1 MTTDTVRDEVWHT
14 VIKLAGDA
22 FAAPE
27 AVAEGDLDHEWWRES
42 YTGVGVTKPVVCER
56 VDAGDRTVHD
66 VLKTMVEYGLLDST
80 PRRLPHAVAREERP
94 DGRTRQET
102 TVYYP
107 AGELADT
114 TVVEDDLVGS
124 SPIDS
129 DGGLDEEAVA
139 AARDSLS
146 L

>member
-1 MTTDTVRDEVWHT
+1 MATDTVRDEVWNT
-14 VIKLAGDA
+14 VIKLAGDT

-27 AVAEGDLDHEWWRES
+27 AVAEGDLDHEWWRAW
-42 YTGVGVTKPVVCER
+42 YTGVGITKPVVCER

-66 VLKTMVEYGLLDST
+66 VLKTMVEYGLLAST
-80 PRRLPHAVAREERP
+80 PRRLIHAVARERLP
-94 DGRTRQET
+94 DSRTHQET

-107 AGELADT
+107 AGELANT
-114 TVVEDDLVGS
+114 PVAEGDLIGG

-129 DGGLDEEAVA
+129 GRLDEETVA
-139 AARDSLS
+139 SLD